1 MGLPEC
7 LAQGKDGKDALEA
20 RLYMTADK
28 DDYCLLDMTYLP
40 NKGKILYLIVF
51 YSGCYVSMLNQ
62 ACVELILKREN
73 IFLKW

>member
-40 NKGKILYLIVF
+40 NKGILYLIVF
-51 YSGCYVSMLNQ
+51 YSGSYVSMLNQ
-62 ACVELILKREN
+62 ACVELILKLEN

>member
-40 NKGKILYLIVF
+40 NKGKILDLIVF
-51 YSGCYVSMLNQ
+51 YSG
-62 ACVELILKREN
+62 
-73 IFLKW
+73 F

>member
-28 DDYCLLDMTYLP
+28 DDYCLLDMEYLP
-40 NKGKILYLIVF
+40 NKGILD
-51 YSGCYVSMLNQ
+51 LNLYFIQ
-62 ACVELILKREN
+62 DAK
-73 IFLKW
+73 